1 MTFTSLGI
9 TADMIAALIAAD
21 DAGKPRSQQVAPGPS
36 QLGTLCAR
44 QLGYTIA
51 EVPKV
56 SSGGDPLPR
65 WVGTEVHSGMERI
78 LNGHPDWTT
87 EHRIELPGYGIR
99 GHVDAYHEPTGTV
112 VDWKAVGVGSL
123 RKYKADGP
131 SQQYRWQ
138 AHIYG
143 TGMALQGH
151 DVRHVAIVFIP
162 RSGLT
167 SGIHVWSEP
176 YDPAVTEVALARYEA
191 VTTVLAAPGGLAML
205 PTADAPCD
213 WCPFRDPQTTDP
225 GRSCPGHNAPPIQ
238 GAQA

>member
-1 MTFTSLGI
+1 MTFQTLGV
-9 TADMIAALIAAD
+9 TADLVASLIVAD
-21 DAGKPRSQQVAPGPS
+21 DAAKPRSQQAAPGPS
-36 QLGTLCAR
+36 QLGTLCSR
-44 QLGYTIA
+44 QLGYLIA

-56 SSGGDPLPR
+56 SGGGDPLPR
-65 WVGTEVHSGMERI
+65 WVGTEGHAGLARI
-78 LNGHPDWTT
+78 LTGHRDWTT

-99 GHVDAYHEPTGTV
+99 GNVDAYHLPSGTV
-112 VDWKAVGVGSL
+112 TDWKFVGASSMTDY
-123 RKYKADGP
+123 RKSGP

-167 SGIHVWSEP
+167 SGIHVWTEP
-176 YDPAVTEVALARYEA
+176 YNPDVTEAALRRYEQVRDLVTAGALA
-191 VTTVLAAPGGLAML
+191 LL

-213 WCPFRDPQTTDP
+213 WCPFRDPQTPDLS
-225 GRSCPGHNAPPIQ
+225 RACPGHNAPPLQ
-238 GAQA
+238 GARA